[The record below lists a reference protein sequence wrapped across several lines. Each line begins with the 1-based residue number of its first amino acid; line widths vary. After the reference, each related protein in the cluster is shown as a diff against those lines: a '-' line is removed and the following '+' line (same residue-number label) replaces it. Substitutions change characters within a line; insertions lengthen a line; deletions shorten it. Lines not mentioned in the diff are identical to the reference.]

1 MSDRRNW
8 WPGAL
13 RALQFRF
20 ALFFLLSIGVTPAGA
35 DPLDTFRDC
44 DACPEMIELPMGE
57 FVMGAPDSEFR
68 RIVYYRD
75 GGFQIATPEAPY
87 IPENEGPQHR
97 VTVDIRIAMGR
108 NEVTWDE
115 WMACVDDGGCN
126 GYVPDNRIGS
136 SGTDEAIIR
145 SLDPR
150 NFKPLP
156 SHDAMQKAFESG
168 GLLHISGRYPML
180 YISYDDAQS
189 YVDWLNR
196 KLGTDAYRLPTE
208 AEWEY
213 AARAGTTTRFA
224 QGYEPT
230 PEQANLSGEV
240 TELALMADRPD
251 LRTLPFP
258 VPVDEMDA
266 ANPWGLR
273 HMSGNAGEITMSC
286 YTERYQ
292 GWATTSEWLEKS
304 GGRNC
309 DHASRGGSFFA
320 PMDGGR
326 AASRMAITQ
335 QMTRSQYEGFRV
347 VKEVR

>member
-1 MSDRRNW
+1 MT
-8 WPGAL
+8 G
-13 RALQFRF
+13 
-20 ALFFLLSIGVTPAGA
+20 FLLTTVRQAVAMVLIALWGVIWGGQPAPA
-35 DPLDTFRDC
+35 EPLDVFRDC
-44 DACPEMIELPMGE
+44 DVCPEMIELQLGSFM
-57 FVMGAPDSEFR
+57 MGAPDDEFR
-68 RIVYYRD
+68 RIVYFRD
-75 GGFQIATPEAPY
+75 GEFRIATPEAPY

-126 GYVPDNRIGS
+126 GYVPDNQIGS

-145 SLDPR
+145 SLDPK

-156 SHDAMQKAFESG
+156 SHDAMLAGFESG
-168 GLLHISGRYPML
+168 GFLQISGRYPVL
-180 YISYDDAQS
+180 RISYDDALA
-189 YVDWLNR
+189 YMDWLNR

-230 PEQANLSGEV
+230 AGQANVSGEA
-240 TELALMADRPD
+240 TEQVLMMDRPD
-251 LRTLPFP
+251 LRTLPYP

-273 HMSGNAGEITMSC
+273 HMSGNAGEITISC
-286 YTERYQ
+286 YSERYQ
-292 GWATTSEWLEKS
+292 GWATTRAWLKNGS
-304 GGRNC
+304 GENC
-309 DHASRGGSFFA
+309 DRTLRGGDWA
-320 PMDGGR
+320 GPLDTLR
-326 AASRMAITQ
+326 VAWRMAITAR
-335 QMTRSQYEGFRV
+335 MERNQYDGFRI
-347 VKEVR
+347 VKELR